1 MDRSE
6 VITLVSQTYTQDD
19 IGQQVPAETERQV
32 YCNVSS
38 ITMNEWYEA
47 GRNGLQP
54 QYKFTMFRYDYSGEQ
69 IAVYKEKK
77 YSIYRTYVRTDEMI
91 ELYVEEQVGV

>member
-19 IGQQVPAETERQV
+19 IGQQVP
-32 YCNVSS
+32 CNVSS

-77 YSIYRTYVRTDEMI
+77 YSIYRTYVRADEMI

>member
-54 QYKFTMFRYDYSGEQ
+54 QYKLTMFRYDYRLL
-69 IAVYKEKK
+69 YTNKK
-77 YSIYRTYVRTDEMI
+77 NTPYT
-91 ELYVEEQVGV
+91 ELMFVQMK